1 MFWLA
6 AVALPAIGFFLWA
19 SWRKRQTLISQF
31 VQSRLLAQLTVG
43 VSRQMQR
50 TRLILL
56 FCAVTFVFLAM
67 CGPQWGFTWE
77 EATTRGRDILV
88 AIDTSRSMLAED
100 VAPNRLTRAK
110 LAAIDLMRLAKQDRL
125 GMIAF
130 AGSAFLQCPL
140 TLDEEAFRQSVN
152 VLDTGIIPQGGTSLS
167 EAIDVALSAFKQD
180 ERQNHKVL
188 VLFTDGEDHEAGAI
202 ESAKKAAD
210 KGLRIFT
217 IGVGTANGELLRVRD
232 EKGSL
237 AYVKDEQ
244 GNAVKSRL
252 DEALLQSIA
261 TEANGFYL
269 PLQGANTME
278 MLYQRGL
285 APLPTSELSSKMVK
299 KFRERFQWPLGIAL
313 LFLIGELFLPDRKA
327 AKRAPNPVPTAVAAL
342 IISFLFGVLPANA
355 SPAKAMRDYQAGH
368 FKDAAN
374 EYSRL
379 LEKQPEDPR
388 LHFNAG
394 TAAYQA
400 KEYDKAAKEFSTAVG
415 SPNPELQQSS
425 YYNLGNTLYRAG
437 EQDSEAEK
445 KSEAWEQALK
455 SYESALKL
463 NPKDPDAAYN
473 RDVVKKKLEELKK
486 QQDQK
491 KDQKKDNKQDDKNT
505 DDQKKEDNKDQQS
518 KDKSDKG
525 KQDKDQQQKDKSDEQ
540 KNGEQKS
547 DEQKQ
552 QEAKDQAQ
560 KQPKPGDKPEDQE
573 KQSPQPGQKDREDAA
588 EAKEAAE
595 EAAAAKKGVMT
606 QRQAQQLLD
615 AQRNDEKALI
625 FVPPE
630 KKNSRGRVFK
640 DW

>member
-1 MFWLA
+1 MNFSYPRMFWLA
-6 AVALPAIGFFLWA
+6 AVALPAIGLFLWA
-19 SWRKRQTLISQF
+19 SWRKRQTLIAQF

-67 CGPQWGFTWE
+67 CGPQWGFIWE
-77 EATTRGRDILV
+77 EASTRGRDILV

-167 EAIDVALSAFKQD
+167 EAIEVALNAFGKE

-188 VLFTDGEDHEAGAI
+188 VLFTDGEDHETGALDA
-202 ESAKKAAD
+202 AKKAAE
-210 KGLRIFT
+210 KGMRIFT
-217 IGVGTANGELLRVRD
+217 IGVGTANGELLRIRD
-232 EKGSL
+232 EKGAL
-237 AYVKDEQ
+237 AYVKDDQ

-252 DEALLQSIA
+252 DEKLLQGIA

-278 MLYQRGL
+278 TLYQRGL

-313 LFLIGELFLPDRKA
+313 LFLIGELFLPDRKTP
-327 AKRAPNPVPTAVAAL
+327 KRVAATTQNSALMAILLFL
-342 IISFLFGVLPANA
+342 IFGANSAPA
-355 SPAKAMRDYQAGH
+355 SPAKAMRDYKAGH
-368 FKDAAN
+368 FKDSAN

-394 TAAYQA
+394 SAAYQA
-400 KEYDKAAKEFSTAVG
+400 KEYDKAVKEFSTAVG
-415 SPNPELQQSS
+415 SPNIELQQSS

-437 EQDSEAEK
+437 EQDSESQK
-445 KSEAWEQALK
+445 KSEAWEQAVK
-455 SYESALKL
+455 SYDSALKL
-463 NPKDPDAAYN
+463 NPKDTDAAYN
-473 RDVVKKKLEELKK
+473 RDVVKKRLEELKK

-491 KDQKKDNKQDDKNT
+491 KDNKQQNQKDDKDK

-518 KDKSDKG
+518 KDKSDKS
-525 KQDKDQQQKDKSDEQ
+525 KEDQNQQQKDKSDEQ
-540 KNGEQKS
+540 KKDGQKS
-547 DEQKQ
+547 EEQKQ

-560 KQPKPGDKPEDQE
+560 NEPKPGEKPGDKE
-573 KQSPQPGQKDREDAA
+573 KESPQPGQKDREDAA

-595 EAAAAKKGVMT
+595 EASAAKKGVMT

-615 AQRNDEKALI
+615 AQRSDEKALI
-625 FVPPE
+625 FVPP
-630 KKNSRGRVFK
+630 
-640 DW
+640 